1 MNRATREMP
10 MTIACSSSRDT
21 CIRGTCRTEVPVPSI
36 REGMIRIMET
46 DVFVGVMVMMVIA
59 WIL

>member
-1 MNRATREMP
+1 M
-10 MTIACSSSRDT
+10 
-21 CIRGTCRTEVPVPSI
+21 PSI

-46 DVFVGVMVMMVIA
+46 DVFVGAMVMMVIA